1 MHASYRRPAGSERGV
16 PSPRR
21 RPYLRARRRG
31 LGRAGTAPTAQAVSA
46 TSRSHAPDRR
56 PDFGLLRP
64 GPAEAR
70 EGAVRAEAEWHLGAQ
85 AAPTPAEPASRRLR
99 SKQRPRIGTLGTPHT
114 GSQEAGQPRTGAA
127 GDSDSPCTQS
137 TVRRDLEQGH
147 FPEGLAPEDVAP
159 EPCDPLASAGGKPGA
174 GTRFYPALGLNPRRC
189 AAGEEPRRR
198 RWGRGLHAAWSRASP
213 SRVSPRRVFPP
224 G

>member
-114 GSQEAGQPRTGAA
+114 GSQEAGQPRTGAGGLGLPLHPVHCSQGLRA
-127 GDSDSPCTQS
+127 GSLPRGPSP
-137 TVRRDLEQGH
+137 RGR
-147 FPEGLAPEDVAP
+147 
-159 EPCDPLASAGGKPGA
+159 GA
-174 GTRFYPALGLNPRRC
+174 GAVRPIGFSGWEARGRDALLPRAGVEPA
-189 AAGEEPRRR
+189 
-198 RWGRGLHAAWSRASP
+198 
-213 SRVSPRRVFPP
+213 
-224 G
+224 